1 LIKEELIEIREKY
14 GDERRSVIEYSGV
27 SIEDLIADENVV
39 ITISHAGYI
48 KRTNLTEYKTQNRG
62 GVVKSAGL
70 ETKILRAYVC
80 YDKPSIYDVLYPK
93 EKMFWMR
100 VYEIPEGK
108 KQPKVERFKIL
119 LISRAMIRSKHL
131 FVHKI

>member
-1 LIKEELIEIREKY
+1 
-14 GDERRSVIEYSGV
+14 
-27 SIEDLIADENVV
+27 LIADENVV

-62 GVVKSAGL
+62 VGQKSAGTRDQDFL
-70 ETKILRAYVC
+70 EHVC
-80 YDKPSIYDVLYPK
+80 CDKPSIYDVLYPK
-93 EKMFWMR
+93 GKCFWMR
-100 VYEIPEGK
+100 VYEIPEGRTAK
-108 KQPKVERFKIL
+108 GRAIQNL

>member
-1 LIKEELIEIREKY
+1 
-14 GDERRSVIEYSGV
+14 
-27 SIEDLIADENVV
+27 LIADENVV

-62 GVVKSAGL
+62 GVGQKSAGTRDQDFL
-70 ETKILRAYVC
+70 EHMFVATNHQYMMFFTKKGKC
-80 YDKPSIYDVLYPK
+80 
-93 EKMFWMR
+93 FWMR
-100 VYEIPEGK
+100 VYEMEGSK
-108 KQPKVERFKIL
+108 TAKVERFKIL

>member
-1 LIKEELIEIREKY
+1 VKIQ
-14 GDERRSVIEYSGV
+14 RRSVIEYSGGDV

-62 GVVKSAGL
+62 GVGQKSAGTRDQDFL
-70 ETKILRAYVC
+70 EHVC
-80 YDKPSIYDVLYPK
+80 CDKPSIYDVLYPK
-93 EKMFWMR
+93 ENVSGCVFMKYR
-100 VYEIPEGK
+100 KEV